1 MPTTI
6 LLVDDHPVFR
16 KGLRIL
22 FEDEQDI
29 QVVGEAGDGQEAIDR
44 VRDLSPDVVVMDI
57 NMPNF
62 NGIEATRQIVSDFP
76 DTKIIALSIHSGK
89 RFIEDM
95 LSAGAVG
102 YILKECAPEE
112 LVNGVRSVMRD
123 EIYLSPSV
131 TGIVVSEFVTTQPTA
146 KATGDHDWGA
156 TDEKT
161 PIIHTKLHRPPIP
174 KNHVDRPRLLKQF
187 EKDHRKPL
195 TLVSA
200 PAGYGKSILLSFWL
214 ENCDCPNAWYSL
226 DESDNSLRQFLI
238 YFLSAIRTMF
248 PDAVEK
254 TLALANSS
262 NLPPMKGLVASLLN
276 EMNLI
281 DQDYILAI
289 DDIHLVQEKQV
300 HDLFTELLRYP
311 PKRMHLAL
319 SGRRDPFL
327 PIPSLRSQE
336 LVTEI
341 RLQDL
346 CFNTAETKAYLEQ
359 VLEDQIEDAIAA
371 KWTEKTEG
379 WITGLHLAALSI
391 YHRGDAAGMLSEMP
405 GGLQYVTEYL
415 FSEVFERQSPE
426 IRHYLLSTAILDRFC
441 TPLCDVLYG
450 LDVDSRQADI
460 SSWDFINLL
469 KKENLFIINL
479 DAENRWFRYHHLF
492 KQLLQNQLKR
502 YHSPEEISALHSR
515 AGQWFAE
522 NGLIDEAIQYFL
534 AGGDFE
540 AAGRLV
546 SQHGHTLIDEERVA
560 DLERWLHLLPHKIVE
575 NTPMLLIFKAW
586 IWRVKLQITKVVET
600 LDQVEALLRED
611 PPSKAMSD
619 CIWGYLNTLRTYQ
632 HFYMLDC
639 EKAQTC
645 AKRAVT
651 LIPPE
656 YGYMRSFAV
665 TVQGAAL
672 QMAGRFLD
680 GLSVLNSALAAAT
693 LKRSHNQGIL
703 LNGVSK
709 ASMMEAA
716 FPTQRTAATSLL
728 RLGKEAGLPVYL
740 AWGRMNLACSH
751 YQCNEVEEA
760 KRILASYMEDRH
772 LIYPDAVGDGAAIL
786 VLSCQVLNQP
796 QEALDV
802 ANLINEFAMEIG
814 NTRLVQ
820 TGQALQAE
828 LALRQGRMAEAVAWA
843 RMFETRQ
850 LRAHYFFYLPEFTQA
865 WVLVAEDTPDS
876 RQRAQKLLLEL
887 EAFSRNTHNR
897 SVLIPVLALQANLLD
912 RKADESAALE
922 KLAEAVSL
930 AEPGG
935 GIRFFLDQGTP
946 MAELLKRLLK
956 QNIAVDFIGKILAAF
971 GDEEPEA
978 VPDASDHEG
987 PSPHHPPILPV
998 TSSSRSQPLV
1008 EPLTNRE
1015 LDILD
1020 LLAQRLQNKEIAD
1033 KLFIST
1039 ETVKSHLNNIYQ
1051 KLNVSNRRD
1060 AVEKAKSLGIL

>member
-1 MPTTI
+1 MPTTV

-29 QVVGEAGDGQEAIDR
+29 QVVGEAGDGQEAIHR
-44 VRDLSPDVVVMDI
+44 VRNLSPDVVVMDI

-62 NGIEATRQIVSDFP
+62 NGIDATRQIVSDSP
-76 DTKIIALSIHSGK
+76 ETKIVALSIHSGK

-95 LSAGAVG
+95 LRAGAVG

-112 LVNGVRSVMRD
+112 LVNGVRSVMRG

-131 TGIVVSEFVTTQPTA
+131 TGIVVSEFVTTQA
-146 KATGDHDWGA
+146 IAEATGEHHGWMADQM
-156 TDEKT
+156 T
-161 PIIHTKLHRPPIP
+161 PIINTKLHRPSIP
-174 KNHVDRPRLLKQF
+174 EDHVRRTLLLEQLEKGLYKQ
-187 EKDHRKPL
+187 L

-200 PAGYGKSILLSFWL
+200 PAGYGKSMLLSFWL
-214 ENCDCPNAWYSL
+214 ENCDCPNAWYSS

-262 NLPPMKGLVASLLN
+262 NLPPMKVLVASLLN

-311 PKRMHLAL
+311 PKGMHLAL

-327 PIPSLRSQE
+327 PIHSLRSRG

-346 CFNTAETKAYLEQ
+346 CFNTSETKVYLEQ
-359 VLEDQIEDAIAA
+359 VLGDQVEDAIAA

-379 WITGLHLAALSI
+379 WITGLHLAALSMFQ
-391 YHRGDAAGMLSEMP
+391 RGDAAGMLSEMP
-405 GGLQYVTEYL
+405 DDIQYVTEYL
-415 FSEVFERQSPE
+415 FNEVFERQSLE

-441 TPLCDVLYG
+441 APLCDVVCRP
-450 LDVDSRQADI
+450 DVDSRQSDI

-492 KQLLQNQLKR
+492 QQLLQKQLKR

-522 NGLIDEAIQYFL
+522 QGFIEEAIQHSL
-534 AGGDFE
+534 AGGDFD

-546 SQHGHTLIDEERVA
+546 SQHGHTLIGEERVA

-586 IWRVKLQITKVVET
+586 IGRVRVQSHLIADNLNRAET
-600 LDQVEALLRED
+600 LLRENPD
-611 PPSKAMSD
+611 TGNMSD
-619 CIWGYLNTLRTYQ
+619 CLWGYLNCIRSFERYLMIDSDEALACSR
-632 HFYMLDC
+632 
-639 EKAQTC
+639 
-645 AKRAVT
+645 RAID
-651 LIPPE
+651 LIPE
-656 YGYMRSFAV
+656 RYGYMRSFSFVLHSAV
-665 TVQGAAL
+665 L
-672 QMAGRFLD
+672 QMKGQYMDAV
-680 GLSVLNSALAAAT
+680 SVMDSALADVA
-693 LKRSHNQGIL
+693 LQGGYMQGIML
-703 LNGVSK
+703 HSLGK
-709 ASMMEAA
+709 ICMMESALLAQRNAA
-716 FPTQRTAATSLL
+716 NRLL
-728 RLGKEAGLPVYL
+728 RISKRAGLLVFFS
-740 AWGRMNLACSH
+740 WGQFNLACSYYH
-751 YQCNEVEEA
+751 LNDLKAA
-760 KRILASYMEDRH
+760 KSTLASFMENRH
-772 LIYPDAVGDGAAIL
+772 IMYPDTVSDGAAIL
-786 VLSCQVLNQP
+786 SLSCQGLNQP
-796 QEALDV
+796 HEACDV
-802 ANLINEFAMEIG
+802 ADLLNEHALETE
-814 NTRLVQ
+814 NTRLQ
-820 TGQALQAE
+820 IIGEALQAE
-828 LALRQGRMAEAVAWA
+828 LALRQGRLSEALGWA
-843 RMFETRQ
+843 RDFKPRQ
-850 LRAHYFFYLPEFTQA
+850 LKAHYFFYLPEMTLA
-865 WVLVAEDTPDS
+865 RVLVTEDTPDS
-876 RQRAQKLLLEL
+876 RHRAQDLLANLE
-887 EAFSRNTHNR
+887 EFSRATHNYLI
-897 SVLIPVLALQANLLD
+897 LIPVLALQANLLD
-912 RKADESAALE
+912 RQADESASLE
-922 KLAEAVSL
+922 KMAEAMSL

-935 GIRFFLDQGTP
+935 GIRFFLDQGMP
-946 MAELLKRLLK
+946 MADLLNRLIK
-956 QNIAVDFIGKILAAF
+956 KKVAVDFVGKVLTAF
-971 GDEEPEA
+971 EDEETEV
-978 VPDASDHEG
+978 VPDVSKSNPAAK
-987 PSPHHPPILPV
+987 PSV
-998 TSSSRSQPLV
+998 RSQPLV

-1060 AVEKAKSLGIL
+1060 AVDRAKSLGIL